1 MKFSSTDALVIKMPK
16 SKNVHQFLTMSIESS
31 VPSSTIGYTAK
42 PPLTVSQSISALI
55 LCAVSGAFLG
65 LSAPGYEQSYL
76 AWFGLVPFMLAIFS
90 SPNGRTAFARAFVF
104 GAGYTL
110 TYGTFLLTLNSAWA
124 WISPEF
130 TTITAAF
137 WWLLCGLHQAIIFG
151 IIGFIARKLP
161 LTSNLV
167 PEHAGSKLFL
177 PVLIVMPLLW
187 TIMLNKVGN
196 SPMTLGFP
204 WTMLE
209 YSQYRN
215 LELIQIAKIVGGIGI
230 GAIIVL
236 VNTAIF
242 ITAISL
248 SKTFTCSVLPLRSKI
263 TAVTTL
269 LWVTIGLA
277 GILSYGNSVL
287 NANASFKNSATIT
300 NANSGLNANASSG
313 NSGPEAACDS
323 KQIVAS
329 LIQGNISGKA
339 DGTRAAAILERYLRM
354 SAEAPKGLCLWTE
367 WAMPLN
373 LSEPASNITLNG
385 LLTLARLQG
394 QTWLIGALEKD
405 NQSRMFNTVYA
416 LGADGKAVEP
426 TYRKRQLVPFLE
438 HMPEFISKTPLQN
451 IIATISPGEVD
462 MQPGN
467 KPNVM
472 NTADARVGA
481 LICLEV
487 VSPELVNS
495 SVRDGAQVLTDLS
508 NTSWYHSPMVGQQM
522 IAFSVMRAVETSRA
536 VLFST
541 TTGPSAMIDPR
552 GRIITESK
560 PKTAVVLTNKIPV
573 NSEITPFVRWFH

>member
-1 MKFSSTDALVIKMPK
+1 MKFSSADALVIKMQK
-16 SKNVHQFLTMSIESS
+16 SNNVHQFLAESIESS
-31 VPSSTIGYTAK
+31 IPSSTIGYTAK
-42 PPLTVSQSISALI
+42 SQLTVPQSFSALI
-55 LCAVSGAFLG
+55 FCAAAGAFLG
-65 LSAPGYEQSYL
+65 LSAPGYEHSYI
-76 AWFGLVPFMLAIFS
+76 AWFGLVPFMLAIFG

-124 WISPEF
+124 WISPEY
-130 TTITAAF
+130 TVITAAF
-137 WWLLCGLHQAIIFG
+137 WWLLCGLHQGIVFG
-151 IIGFIARKLP
+151 IVGFIGRKLP
-161 LTSNLV
+161 LTSNLA
-167 PEHAGSKLFL
+167 PERAGSSNKLFL

-215 LELIQIAKIVGGIGI
+215 LELIQIAKYVGGIGI
-230 GAIIVL
+230 GAILVL
-236 VNTAIF
+236 ANTAIF
-242 ITAISL
+242 IAAISL
-248 SKTFTCSVLPLRSKI
+248 SKTFSCSVLPLRSKF
-263 TAVTTL
+263 TAATTM
-269 LWVTIGLA
+269 LWVTIVLA
-277 GILSYGNSVL
+277 GILSYGNSTL
-287 NANASFKNSATIT
+287 NTNARCGNSTLNT
-300 NANSGLNANASSG
+300 NANSESSTLNTNTT
-313 NSGPEAACDS
+313 PDT

-373 LSEPASNITLNG
+373 LSEPKSNTTLNG

-416 LGADGKAVEP
+416 LGDNGKLVEP

-451 IIATISPGEVD
+451 IVATISPGEVD
-462 MQPGN
+462 MQPGT

-472 NTADARVGA
+472 NTADARVGT

-495 SVRDGAQVLTDLS
+495 SVREGAEILADLS
-508 NTSWYHSPMVGQQM
+508 NTSWYHSPMVGQQL
-522 IAFSVMRAVETSRA
+522 IAFSVMRAVETSRT

-541 TTGPSAMIDPR
+541 TTGPSAIIDPA

-560 PKTAVVLTNKIPV
+560 PKTAVVLSNKIPI